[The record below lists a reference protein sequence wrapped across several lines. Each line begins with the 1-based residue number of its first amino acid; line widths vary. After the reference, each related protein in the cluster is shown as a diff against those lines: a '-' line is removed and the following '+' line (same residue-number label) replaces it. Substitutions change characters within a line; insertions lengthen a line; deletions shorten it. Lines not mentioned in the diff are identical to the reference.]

1 MKNGG
6 IYDIIIM
13 YNYIMGKYAVGLKR
27 FAYMRI
33 ILASKSPRRK
43 EILENLGLNFEVI
56 VADADENCDIKDPC
70 ALVEEIA
77 SRKGRAVVDG
87 LSSGCDDT
95 LVIACDTLVYAEG
108 EFLGKPRDRED
119 AVRMMKLLSGK
130 EHSVISGVYL
140 WYSGKEATCFAETKV
155 SFDGIADGVI
165 ESYVDTPEPYDKAGA
180 YAIQSTAS
188 IFISGIKGDYFNVVG
203 LPVNALCNTLKEKFE
218 IDIFEIRN

>member
-1 MKNGG
+1 
-6 IYDIIIM
+6 
-13 YNYIMGKYAVGLKR
+13 MGKYAVGLKR

-56 VADADENCDIKDPC
+56 AADADENCDIKDPC

-180 YAIQSTAS
+180 YAIQGIAS
-188 IFISGIKGDYFNVVG
+188 AWIDGIDGDYFNVVG
-203 LPVNALCNTLKEKFE
+203 LPVRRLMRLLSDELGLSLAALRE
-218 IDIFEIRN
+218 